1 MNLATLAQRQAERYG
16 DRPRGGDDAD
26 SARILYAWFG
36 SLAAGAIEVPIH
48 DVAAGLAF

>member
-1 MNLATLAQRQAERYG
+1 VAVMMPTRLEF
-16 DRPRGGDDAD
+16 
-26 SARILYAWFG
+26 LYARFG